1 MKNQKMLGG
10 FAERRSLKRPRMAFA
25 SNLCHY
31 RGGDAQNN

>member
-1 MKNQKMLGG
+1 MKNQKMLG

-31 RGGDAQNN
+31 RGDAQNN